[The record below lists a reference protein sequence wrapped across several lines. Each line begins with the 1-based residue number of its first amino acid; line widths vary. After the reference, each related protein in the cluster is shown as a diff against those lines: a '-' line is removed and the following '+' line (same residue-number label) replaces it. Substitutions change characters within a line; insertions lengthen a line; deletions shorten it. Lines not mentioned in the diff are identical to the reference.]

1 MEMNHHKCTILHF
14 YGWKTWQQVATK
26 PALSWVAR
34 VLVLTLPSTGLQF
47 RVHNRVSNMERPGL
61 TSSPQGQ
68 NATGWRFLRWD
79 PVVYLFSFSSLNIWP
94 SISVAPVC
102 KKNLE
107 QARTSRWALTRGII
121 KIWLH
126 TVSGAWWQRT
136 AREVF
141 VWEKKNQLSLPRCS
155 SKTPRMYFLH
165 LFACSLAWITLWTLD
180 RRRRNRR
187 GFKVLSASIFL

>member
-61 TSSPQGQ
+61 TSSQQGQ

-102 KKNLE
+102 KKKFG
-107 QARTSRWALTRGII
+107 TSEDQPLSITRGII

-141 VWEKKNQLSLPRCS
+141 LWEKKISCPYLVAPLKLHECTSFICSHVHLLEPRCE
-155 SKTPRMYFLH
+155 R
-165 LFACSLAWITLWTLD
+165 
-180 RRRRNRR
+180 
-187 GFKVLSASIFL
+187 